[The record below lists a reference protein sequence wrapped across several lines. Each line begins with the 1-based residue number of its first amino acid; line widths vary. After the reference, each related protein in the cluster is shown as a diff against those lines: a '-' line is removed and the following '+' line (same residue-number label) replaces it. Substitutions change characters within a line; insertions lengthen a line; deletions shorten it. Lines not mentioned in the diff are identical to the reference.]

1 MYCNI
6 NLKIKRVKEKGKE
19 NNEHTHKKILK
30 EKVPREKRKIIQ
42 NNKNKKGKNFFCY
55 FLSLPAMT
63 CV

>member
-30 EKVPREKRKIIQ
+30 EKVPREKRKII
-42 NNKNKKGKNFFCY
+42 
-55 FLSLPAMT
+55 
-63 CV
+63 